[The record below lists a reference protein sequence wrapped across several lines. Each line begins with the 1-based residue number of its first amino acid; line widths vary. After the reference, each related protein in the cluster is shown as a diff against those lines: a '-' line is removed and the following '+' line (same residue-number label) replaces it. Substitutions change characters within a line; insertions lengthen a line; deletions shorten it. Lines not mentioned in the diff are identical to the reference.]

1 MDQYYSIGRIARI
14 MNVARTTVHYWIEH
28 GHLKTFKLPGEAQR
42 ITHDQLVAFM
52 NKLEV
57 PLDFID
63 MNLNRRILIVDDEPE
78 TIAPLVKYLKRRSL
92 NVWTTTNGLEAG
104 MFAKQY
110 RPHVIIL
117 DIKIAG
123 IDGRE
128 VCNTLRNNPEL
139 SRVRIIAISGRIP
152 EKEGAQL
159 SEYGF
164 DGYMSKPFDLG
175 DFYTL
180 VKKVM
185 AKRQKRNRWK
195 KFVHNVT
202 PYGIKESAT

>member
-1 MDQYYSIGRIARI
+1 MHQYYSIGRIARI

-42 ITHDQLVAFM
+42 ITHDQLVTFM
-52 NKLEV
+52 NELEV

-78 TIAPLVKYLKRRSL
+78 TIAPIVRYLKRRDF

-117 DIKIAG
+117 DVKIAG
-123 IDGRE
+123 IDGRN
-128 VCNTLRNNPEL
+128 VCKTLRNNPEL
-139 SRVRIIAISGRIP
+139 SRVRIIAISGWIT

-159 SEYGF
+159 TENGF
-164 DGYMSKPFDLG
+164 DGYMAKPFDLG
-175 DFYTL
+175 EFYAM
-180 VKKVM
+180 VKNVM
-185 AKRQKRNRWK
+185 AKRRKRNRWK
-195 KFVHNVT
+195 RFVHNAT
-202 PYGIKESAT
+202 PYGINEAAT